1 MRWLLPLALLM
12 PLTVFVPAPMAGSI
26 DQELGRLQ
34 CWLWPT
40 HCAAALPHYGP
51 PPPPPLVAA
60 PALAPPIAAER
71 PKLKEIVAPKA
82 IMVPERARQKRVERV
97 DRVEHVKDAGLPP
110 CSVIRREYKRMTYA
124 QSIAAYMAA
133 TPAQVAYGKRC
144 LGM

>member
-1 MRWLLPLALLM
+1 VLAVANALR
-12 PLTVFVPAPMAGSI
+12 GS
-26 DQELGRLQ
+26 
-34 CWLWPT
+34 
-40 HCAAALPHYGP
+40 A
-51 PPPPPLVAA
+51 PPLRPATSAA
-60 PALAPPIAAER
+60 TRRRTCARAPIAAER

>member
-1 MRWLLPLALLM
+1 MQSSDVVGRASTSALAIMVGATILL
-12 PLTVFVPAPMAGSI
+12 APHLRGS
-26 DQELGRLQ
+26 ELWSRFHRA
-34 CWLWPT
+34 PT
-40 HCAAALPHYGP
+40 ALPVYGP

-60 PALAPPIAAER
+60 PALAPPITAER
-71 PKLKEIVAPKA
+71 PKQKEIVAPKA
-82 IMVPERARQKRVERV
+82 IVVPERPPRQKRV

-124 QSIAAYMAA
+124 QSISAYMAA